1 MDVVGGRAGVTAQQ
15 LSSVFAHSAKLH
27 VVVLLLAGGLLLL
40 LLLVFGLPLDAL
52 LLLEA
57 QIWFRAFVSFK
68 CIQPTACNT
77 KQDFVLLFVVIR
89 LLFFFIDKIRLFFYS
104 VFL

>member
-57 QIWFRAFVSFK
+57 QIWFRAFGMVLFK

-89 LLFFFIDKIRLFFYS
+89 LLFFYR
-104 VFL
+104 

>member
-27 VVVLLLAGGLLLL
+27 VVVLLLAGRLLLL

-57 QIWFRAFVSFK
+57 QIWFRSRLNVSN
-68 CIQPTACNT
+68 P
-77 KQDFVLLFVVIR
+77 LLVTQFCFIICCDRIVV
-89 LLFFFIDKIRLFFYS
+89 FFYR
-104 VFL
+104 

>member
-1 MDVVGGRAGVTAQQ
+1 MDVVGGRTGVTAQQ

-27 VVVLLLAGGLLLL
+27 VVVLLLAGGLFLLL
-40 LLLVFGLPLDAL
+40 FLVFGLPLDAL

-57 QIWFRAFVSFK
+57 QIWFRAFGTVSFK
-68 CIQPTACNT
+68 CIQPTACICCD
-77 KQDFVLLFVVIR
+77 QIVVV
-89 LLFFFIDKIRLFFYS
+89 FFIDKIRLFFYS